1 MSSAG
6 TAKKFDIRGLFRN
19 FWVAD
24 EVSDSEENDIEKI
37 ETKFENVTEKDLEE
51 LKKSSSTRLKTLED
65 KYGIEPKKL
74 RARSKAPKTKS
85 AVIRKENIVK
95 ENQKQNRVEQEEID
109 RDER

>member
-24 EVSDSEENDIEKI
+24 EVNDNEENDIEKI
-37 ETKFENVTEKDLEE
+37 ETKFENVTEKDMEE
-51 LKKSSSTRLKTLED
+51 LKKSSNRLKTLAD

-74 RARSKAPKTKS
+74 RAKSKESKAKS
-85 AVIRKENIVK
+85 AVIRKENIK
-95 ENQKQNRVEQEEID
+95 ENQKQNKIEQEKID